1 MKEKEKISIDYL
13 IGKRGRIEEQEYQI
27 LGESIRKAL
36 SGKTFS
42 KTYWQKQNI
51 AVILVRTKIKWSL
64 TLEGGRKNGRKRSF
78 INTRRLW

>member
-1 MKEKEKISIDYL
+1 MKEKEKISMDYL

-42 KTYWQKQNI
+42 KTY
-51 AVILVRTKIKWSL
+51 
-64 TLEGGRKNGRKRSF
+64 
-78 INTRRLW
+78 